1 MSTSRFAMP
10 VLRLAPAVAL
20 VLLAGPAL
28 AEDPAG
34 HGAHQAE
41 PAADAGK
48 AEGKPCCH
56 PKKGGALADADDALP
71 TGMTG
76 EDEAAPEA
84 APGPAL
90 PPAVSVSVKATPLL
104 DQDGRAVRFDR
115 DVVGD
120 KLVVVD
126 FVFTTCTTICPI
138 LSAKLA
144 RVQEKLG
151 DRLGKEV
158 RLISVSID
166 PARDTPERL
175 KAYAARFKARAG
187 WSWVTGEPEAV
198 NGLLKGLGAYTADFT
213 AHAPMMLVGDGQTG
227 RWARLNGFP
236 DPDRVVGVLDAL
248 KAARPAATA
257 RN

>member
-10 VLRLAPAVAL
+10 SRRFAPALAL
-20 VLLAGPAL
+20 ALLAVPAL

-34 HGAHQAE
+34 HGAHQAG

-48 AEGKPCCH
+48 ADGKPCCH
-56 PKKGGALADADDALP
+56 PKKGGALADAEAPLP
-71 TGMTG
+71 AGMTG
-76 EDEAAPEA
+76 EDEAPAA

-90 PPAVSVSVKATPLL
+90 PPAVSVTVKDTPLL
-104 DQDGRAVRFDR
+104 DQDGRAVKFAS

-120 KLVVVD
+120 RLVVID

-151 DRLGKEV
+151 DRLGREV

-175 KAYAARFKARAG
+175 KAYAARFKAREG
-187 WSWVTGEPEAV
+187 WTWVTGEPEAV

-213 AHAPMMLVGDGQTG
+213 AHAPMMLVGDGRTG

-236 DPDRVVGVLDAL
+236 DPDRVVAVLDAL
-248 KAARPAATA
+248 EAARTTTAA
-257 RN
+257 RH